1 MLVKDLQQFLGS
13 FTDKLKDGKGRGNA
27 VQYARIYI
35 EVDGYLEEIKRMEV
49 QENNIIGAQQ
59 GLRLVLKPLRDRKII
74 LPPGVRGDYQKG
86 EKMEIT
92 DEQRKQLLA
101 YLSKRPYA
109 EVFTLIAMLLSL
121 KPKTTNKDNDTV
133 TPKKQVGPES
143 KLHKKLVKI
152 TPKIVWNR
160 IENLSNLGTP
170 DLLGY
175 NTFGTFFTVELKV
188 TKGIK
193 IRFSPHQI
201 AWHIKHPKNSFI
213 LAEALGPRSAN
224 RFQMFRGSR
233 ILELEACGLALEP
246 LCLGL
251 EA

>member
-92 DEQRKQLLA
+92 DEQRKQILA

-121 KPKTTNKDNDTV
+121 KPKTNNKDNDTV

-143 KLHKKLVKI
+143 KLHKKLVKV

-170 DLLGY
+170 
-175 NTFGTFFTVELKV
+175 GTFFTVELKV

-233 ILELEACGLALEP
+233 ILELEACGLALEAW
-246 LCLGL
+246 CLKL
-251 EA
+251 VA